1 MKSSK
6 EWGSAGRA
14 AKKRGPGSESWGSL
28 KFKSL
33 GKWGGAAKET
43 EHCLPESGVK
53 LGGHGAQKG
62 PQRREMNYQRL
73 LIK

>member
-1 MKSSK
+1 MKFSK
-6 EWGSAGRA
+6 EWGSVGRA
-14 AKKRGPGSESWGSL
+14 AKKKGPRSESWGSL

-33 GKWGGAAKET
+33 GRWRGAAKET
-43 EHCLPESGVK
+43 EQRLPESGVK
-53 LGGHGAQKG
+53 PGGRGVQKG